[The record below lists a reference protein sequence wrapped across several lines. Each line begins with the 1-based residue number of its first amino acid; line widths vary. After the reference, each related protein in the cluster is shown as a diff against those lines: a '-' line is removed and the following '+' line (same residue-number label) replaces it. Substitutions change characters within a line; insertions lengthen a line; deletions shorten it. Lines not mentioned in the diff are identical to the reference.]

1 MATPPPAPR
10 PRPTEPSEPAP
21 AFALLDAL
29 GQLSPAPEAPV
40 AAGGRSTLALLRGG
54 PAEAAAAPAAAPPP
68 PEPKP
73 AAAVALPLAEVMRM
87 IAEGLAAKEAARAAS
102 PPAAR

>member
-1 MATPPPAPR
+1 MPPPAR
-10 PRPTEPSEPAP
+10 PRPADEAAP

-29 GQLSPAPEAPV
+29 GQLPPAPEAPG
-40 AAGGRSTLALLRGG
+40 AGAGRSTLALLRGG
-54 PAEAAAAPAAAPPP
+54 ASEPAAPAAQPEPAPPPP